1 MLWTES
7 GGGAGIMMLRRLK
20 TEEHPVTRKLWEEV
34 FPEDTKEFLDYYYFI
49 KARTNEIYVI
59 EEDGDIR
66 SMLQLNP
73 YTMQVN
79 DQKFPSNYIIA
90 VATQKEYR
98 GRGYMGSLLKKS
110 MEDMYARKIPFTF
123 LMPAAEAIYTPYDF
137 RYIYRQKTGILSG
150 CDDAEKKMFNSGVE
164 SSDAGIWDA
173 EALSDFFAQN
183 FAGKW
188 QVYAVRDEEY
198 YRTMILEQ
206 QSERG
211 GVRLLKDEGRIVGM
225 FAYASEDETE
235 IREPLILPG
244 YEAEVER
251 AVCELKCSDGRPV
264 KAYGYEGGTH
274 RTERPLIMARILYLP
289 ALLGALKVPEESSVD
304 CSFAV
309 IDPLIRQNSR
319 VWRVRSASGETY
331 LNVGET
337 EDSEGVI
344 PAAELTE
351 LLFGVKTAEEIG
363 CSEHVI
369 LSEHLAQELEKIE
382 KLSSVFINEVV

>member
-1 MLWTES
+1 
-7 GGGAGIMMLRRLK
+7 MMLRRLK

-150 CDDAEKKMFNSGVE
+150 CDDAEK
-164 SSDAGIWDA
+164 
-173 EALSDFFAQN
+173 
-183 FAGKW
+183 
-188 QVYAVRDEEY
+188 R
-198 YRTMILEQ
+198 
-206 QSERG
+206 
-211 GVRLLKDEGRIVGM
+211 
-225 FAYASEDETE
+225 
-235 IREPLILPG
+235 
-244 YEAEVER
+244 
-251 AVCELKCSDGRPV
+251 CS
-264 KAYGYEGGTH
+264 
-274 RTERPLIMARILYLP
+274 I
-289 ALLGALKVPEESSVD
+289 PE
-304 CSFAV
+304 
-309 IDPLIRQNSR
+309 
-319 VWRVRSASGETY
+319 WRVQMQESGMQR
-331 LNVGET
+331 L
-337 EDSEGVI
+337 SLI
-344 PAAELTE
+344 FCAELCRKMA
-351 LLFGVKTAEEIG
+351 GVCG
-363 CSEHVI
+363 PR
-369 LSEHLAQELEKIE
+369 
-382 KLSSVFINEVV
+382 